1 MNIDEI
7 YKEYYDYLKLYILK
21 KVKTNIY
28 VDDILQKSF
37 LKIHDKLHTFDGKN
51 IQAWITVITRNT
63 LLDYLKTYKINNEY
77 IDYKHD
83 TIDFIIDDNESYIN
97 NLKSELRNAVNKL
110 SQSYKDV
117 VTLYAFKGYT
127 HNEIG
132 EILNISPGTSKSN
145 YHKAKENIKKLL
157 N

>member
-7 YKEYYDYLKLYILK
+7 YKEYYNYLRLYILK

-37 LKIHDKLHTFDGKN
+37 LKIHDKLHTFSGKN
-51 IQAWITVITRNT
+51 IQAWITVITKNT
-63 LLDYLKTYKINNEY
+63 LLDYLKTYKITDEY
-77 IDYKHD
+77 IDWKHD
-83 TIDFIIDDNESYIN
+83 SIDFIIEDNESYIN
-97 NLKSELRNAVNKL
+97 NLKSELKSVVNKL

-117 VTLYAFKGYT
+117 VTLYAFEGYT
-127 HNEIG
+127 HKEIAQ
-132 EILNISPGTSKSN
+132 ILNISPGSSKSN

>member
-7 YKEYYDYLKLYILK
+7 YKKYYDYLRLYILK

-63 LLDYLKTYKINNEY
+63 LLDYLKTYKINEEY

-117 VTLYAFKGYT
+117 VTLYAFEGYT

-132 EILNISPGTSKSN
+132 QILNISAGSSKSN
-145 YHKAKENIKKLL
+145 YYKAKENIKKLL